1 MDPPP
6 FNFNTASTSGKG
18 PPAPSAF
25 GSSVPKATF
34 GSLFAK
40 PSIFAQAAKREA
52 EKPIET
58 RDSGGPA
65 PSSSLA
71 SRLTIP
77 ARNKESIFKAQGDTS
92 DEKVPNLQEGQ
103 FAIRSR
109 MKEGRLPVA
118 PYSAALRRGGTPDES
133 ENKVPKIA
141 PKINFQFGKLN
152 EKKAIFGRMK
162 PIADDVGK
170 DEVDHAARK
179 EPPKSL
185 FGVPFDTSSI
195 KIFDKE
201 SSGSLFTNNAKSGLT
216 APARPFGDRMWK
228 PNRVPTPENRS
239 LKTHDSEEE
248 KLIQKLAS
256 LRGQRCPEDYDKYIL
271 LDERDKV
278 LCQLREID
286 SSLIKR
292 LERCEE
298 MCTEKE
304 RYQRIVQK
312 GVSPFEC
319 DEETGD
325 VSHEMM
331 VKQYARSAA
340 DQERPLPHELRSEKI
355 MNHAMCYLLHN
366 VLDEFP
372 ESPEQRAAW
381 YNFLWNRTRAL
392 RKEVTQLSLSDS
404 LALNLVERCTRL
416 HILFGYVLCDLE
428 TEHFDAAMNNET
440 LGKCLQTL
448 RHLYE
453 DFEKRGIPCNNEAEF
468 RSYDVMLHMND
479 TNVLSQVLSY
489 RNEVRQSEPVR
500 LALQLASSF
509 RDKNYCRFFR
519 LLQTQASYLQCCVAH
534 KNFTATRSNA
544 ISIMANSYGRS
555 TFPLDKLQRILGY
568 DNNEDLTNMLNTYG
582 LRTEGSDQVMLSKD
596 DLSLNESIPLATYD
610 WIDRKNTGRLSNVVY
625 GPGLFQFIASRCDVS
640 NSFNHH
646 HEYTNDKVLEAV
658 LSGSNISSTNDAGVS
673 SFAQSSGSLSLQAS
687 MEQKRKMEAERQKKI
702 EEAQREKLIAR
713 LMTGVID
720 QVVHGIVDEEIRKAS
735 ISRKQ
740 MIAVENARRQKE
752 EQERRRVE
760 VELKRKETEKEVAR
774 SLAMKIE
781 KETTEKE
788 LKRIALEEIRKERR
802 EREKKI
808 ARLMAEKFWK
818 EILKSVDVHV
828 KSICQ
833 EMVNEKE
840 VILEGLETFRE
851 RMAKQW
857 LLQFWNRW
865 REWVQ
870 IKKQEKIKKY
880 EMIRRC
886 VPRWES
892 EEVANKLVKKYGTTS
907 PKSSPVCSILNRP
920 TNSVKLAIFKRNRQ
934 HRIAAKAF
942 RRWRASVQKLKHLRK
957 MAETRQKQEN
967 QFYKRFQQAARI
979 ETRFKF
985 DAPEEVTRTKRRKSD
1000 TYKEERSPLKLH
1012 NSSLHFL
1019 DTSLSVAR
1027 RHLIDWEP
1035 ATELPDDLKEKL
1047 KRKRESFE
1055 KTCEEHIL
1063 KKKKEEELLSKDAKI
1078 NDLRIKKV
1086 TGEADSLLDETLRY
1100 TAELDQIIADIRS
1113 RRVEDL

>member
-25 GSSVPKATF
+25 GSSVPKVTF
-34 GSLFAK
+34 GSLFK
-40 PSIFAQAAKREA
+40 PSLLAQAAKREA
-52 EKPIET
+52 EKPTET
-58 RDSGGPA
+58 KDSGGSV

-77 ARNKESIFKAQGDTS
+77 TRNKESIFKAQGDTS
-92 DEKVPNLQEGQ
+92 DDKVPNLQEGQ

-109 MKEGRLPVA
+109 MKEGRLPGA
-118 PYSAALRRGGTPDES
+118 PYNAALRRGGGPDES
-133 ENKVPKIA
+133 ENKIPKVA
-141 PKINFQFGKLN
+141 PKINFQFGGIN
-152 EKKAIFGRMK
+152 EKKTLFGRPK
-162 PIADDVGK
+162 PISDDVGK
-170 DEVDHAARK
+170 DEVDHVAK
-179 EPPKSL
+179 KDPPKSL
-185 FGVPFDTSSI
+185 FGVPLDTSSI
-195 KIFDKE
+195 KVFDKE
-201 SSGSLFTNNAKSGLT
+201 STGNLFTNNAKSGLT
-216 APARPFGDRMWK
+216 APVRPFGDKLWK
-228 PNRVPTPENRS
+228 LSNRASTPENRPF
-239 LKTHDSEEE
+239 KTHNSEEE

-256 LRGQRCPEDYDKYIL
+256 LRGQRCLEDYDKYVL

-286 SSLIKR
+286 SALIKR

-372 ESPEQRAAW
+372 ESPEERAAW

-453 DFEKRGIPCNNEAEF
+453 DFEKRGIPCINEAEF

-489 RNEVRQSEPVR
+489 RNEVRQSVPVR

-555 TFPLDKLQRILGY
+555 TFPLEKLQRILGY
-568 DNNEDLTNMLNTYG
+568 DNNEDLTIMLNTYG

-596 DLSLNESIPLATYD
+596 DLSLNETIPLATYA
-610 WIDRKNTGRLSNVVY
+610 WIDRKNNGKLSNVVY

-646 HEYTNDKVLEAV
+646 HEYTNDKVLESV
-658 LSGSNISSTNDAGVS
+658 LSGSNVSSTTDSGVS

-687 MEQKRKMEAERQKKI
+687 MEQKRKMEAERQKKA
-702 EEAQREKLIAR
+702 EEAQREKLIGK
-713 LMTGVID
+713 LMAGVID

-735 ISRKQ
+735 IVRKQ
-740 MIAVENARRQKE
+740 MIAVENARKQRE
-752 EQERRRVE
+752 EQERRKVE
-760 VELKRKETEKEVAR
+760 VELKRKEAEKEVAR
-774 SLAMKIE
+774 SLAIKIE

-788 LKRIALEEIRKERR
+788 LKRIALQEIRKERQ

-808 ARLMAEKFWK
+808 ARSMADKFWK
-818 EILKSVDVHV
+818 EILKSVDSHV

-870 IKKQEKIKKY
+870 MKKQEKLKKY
-880 EMIRRC
+880 EMIKRC
-886 VPRWES
+886 IPRWES

-907 PKSSPVCSILNRP
+907 PKPVCSILDRP
-920 TNSVKLAIFKRNRQ
+920 TSSVKLAIFKKNRQ
-934 HRIAAKAF
+934 NRITTKAF
-942 RRWRASVQKLKHLRK
+942 RRWRESAKKTKVLRK
-957 MAETRQKQEN
+957 LAETRQKQEN
-967 QFYKRFQQAARI
+967 DFYKRFQQAARI

-985 DAPEEVTRTKRRKSD
+985 DAPEDVSKTIRRKSD

-1035 ATELPDDLKEKL
+1035 VTELPDDLKEKL

-1055 KTCEEHIL
+1055 KTCEEHNL
-1063 KKKKEEELLSKDAKI
+1063 KKKREEELLSNDAKL
-1078 NDLRIKKV
+1078 NDLQIKKV
-1086 TGEADSLLDETLRY
+1086 TGEAESLLDETLRY
-1100 TAELDQIIADIRS
+1100 TAELDQIIANIRS